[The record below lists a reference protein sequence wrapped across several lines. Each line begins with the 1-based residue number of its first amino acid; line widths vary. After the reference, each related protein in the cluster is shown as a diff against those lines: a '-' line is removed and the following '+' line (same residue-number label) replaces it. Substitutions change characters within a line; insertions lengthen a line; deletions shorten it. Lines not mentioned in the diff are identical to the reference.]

1 MVARLVFVF
10 LCLGSCGYL
19 DSYGIVVAQEA
30 SEDSKPLVQKEMG
43 DTDKPRI
50 EGGSGKQQGGKNA
63 NQTMVQQWLRQM
75 DKNKDQ
81 RIAWNESSGL
91 MRENFARV
99 DSNSDGF
106 LKINELAA
114 LAQRLVR
121 NRGNRNRGNPRQR
134 GNAAN
139 EVTDEQVRRSAG
151 DQIACEL
158 NVPYREGHERWK
170 LDLFRPVGEVD
181 GLRPALVFVHGGGW
195 IRGDKRKVLF
205 LEQAIDSARRGYV
218 CITVNYRLDASRVPC
233 IKDVKCAVRWLRA
246 HADDYQIDPQRIGAY
261 GNSAGAH
268 LVSMLGVSASNR
280 ELEGDGPFQDYSSQI
295 QAVAASATPTRPMR
309 RGEANPGLAAV
320 APITYVTKDAPPFL
334 LFHEVS
340 DRLVDIGHSD
350 DFVKALT
357 TAGAT
362 DVTYRRMTDGSGHA
376 VFQKNRNA
384 FQNEMASFFARTLR
398 GKELARSAE

>member
-1 MVARLVFVF
+1 MRSRLILVFWS
-10 LCLGSCGYL
+10 LGS
-19 DSYGIVVAQEA
+19 YGLVVAQEF
-30 SEDSKPLVQKEMG
+30 SGDSKPLVQKEIG
-43 DTDKPRI
+43 DTDKPRL
-50 EGGSGKQQGGKNA
+50 ERNSGKQQRDENA
-63 NQTMVQQWLRQM
+63 NQTMVQQWLRKM
-75 DKNKDQ
+75 DQNKDQ
-81 RIAWNESSGL
+81 RIALNESSGL
-91 MRENFARV
+91 MEKNFARV

-106 LKINELAA
+106 LEIKELNA
-114 LAQRLVR
+114 LAQRLMR
-121 NRGNRNRGNPRQR
+121 NQGNRNQGNRNQ
-134 GNAAN
+134 GNRNQGGTGGSQVPDDQVKRRAG
-139 EVTDEQVRRSAG
+139 EQIV
-151 DQIACEL
+151 CEL

-170 LDLFRPVGEVD
+170 LDLFRPAGEFD

-195 IRGDKRKVLF
+195 VRGDKRKVLF
-205 LEQAIDSARRGYV
+205 LEQAIDFSRRGYV
-218 CITVNYRLDASRVPC
+218 CITVNYRLDASRLPC

-246 HADDYQIDPQRIGAY
+246 HAEDYQIDPNRIGAY

-309 RGEANPGLAAV
+309 RAEANPGLAAV
-320 APITYVTKDAPPFL
+320 APITYVTKEAPPFL

-350 DFVKALT
+350 DFVKALKA
-357 TAGAT
+357 AGAK

-384 FQNEMASFFARTLR
+384 FQNEMVRFFARTLR
-398 GKELARSAE
+398 EKEVAKSAE

>member
-1 MVARLVFVF
+1 MRSCLIFVF
-10 LCLGSCGYL
+10 LYLG
-19 DSYGIVVAQEA
+19 SYGIVVAQEA
-30 SEDSKPLVQKEMG
+30 SEDSKSLVQKETG
-43 DTDKPRI
+43 DTDKQRT
-50 EGGSGKQQGGKNA
+50 EGGLEEQPRDENA
-63 NQTMVQQWLRQM
+63 NQPMVQQWLRQM

-81 RIAWNESSGL
+81 RIALNESSGL
-91 MRENFARV
+91 MQKNFSRV

-106 LKINELAA
+106 LEIKELAA
-114 LAQRLVR
+114 LAQRLMR
-121 NRGNRNRGNPRQR
+121 NRGNRNQG

-139 EVTDEQVRRSAG
+139 EVTDEQVKRGAG
-151 DQIACEL
+151 DQIVCEL

-195 IRGDKRKVLF
+195 VRGDKRKVLF
-205 LEQAIDSARRGYV
+205 LEQAIDFARRGYV
-218 CITVNYRLDASRVPC
+218 CITVNYRLDASRLPC
-233 IKDVKCAVRWLRA
+233 VKDVKCAVRWLRA
-246 HADDYQIDPQRIGAY
+246 HAEDYQIDPKRIGAY

-280 ELEGDGPFQDYSSQI
+280 ELEGDGPFQDYSSQV

-309 RGEANPGLAAV
+309 RGEVNPDLTAV
-320 APITYVTKDAPPFL
+320 APINYVTKGAPPFL
-334 LFHEVS
+334 LFHEVT

-350 DFVKALT
+350 DFVKALKA
-357 TAGAT
+357 AGAT

-384 FQNEMASFFARTLR
+384 FQNQMVSFFARTLR
-398 GKELARSAE
+398 GKEVAKSEE

>member
-1 MVARLVFVF
+1 MGSRLILVF
-10 LCLGSCGYL
+10 LYLGWC
-19 DSYGIVVAQEA
+19 GIVVSQEV
-30 SEDSKPLVQKEMG
+30 SEDSKPIVPVESG
-43 DTDKPRI
+43 DANKPRS
-50 EGGSGKQQGGKNA
+50 ERGSGEQQRGENA
-63 NQTMVQQWLRQM
+63 NQTMVQQWLKQM
-75 DKNKDQ
+75 DQNKDQ
-81 RIAWNESSGL
+81 RIALSESTGL
-91 MRENFARV
+91 MQKNFARV

-106 LKINELAA
+106 LEIKELAA
-114 LAQRLVR
+114 LAQRLMR
-121 NRGNRNRGNPRQR
+121 NRGNRRQGGN
-134 GNAAN
+134 GGN
-139 EVTDEQVRRSAG
+139 EVPDEQIKRRAG
-151 DQIACEL
+151 DQLVCEL

-170 LDLFRPVGEVD
+170 LDLFRPAGEFD

-195 IRGDKRKVLF
+195 VRGDKRKVLF
-205 LEQAIDSARRGYV
+205 LEQAIDFARRGYV
-218 CITVNYRLDASRVPC
+218 CITVNYRLDASKLPC

-246 HADDYQIDPQRIGAY
+246 HADDYQIDPNRIGAY

-309 RGEANPGLAAV
+309 RGEANAGLAAV

-350 DFVKALT
+350 DFVKALKA
-357 TAGAT
+357 AGAT

-376 VFQKNRNA
+376 VFQKNRTA
-384 FQNEMASFFARTLR
+384 FQNEMVSFFARTLQ
-398 GKELARSAE
+398 GKQVAKSTE